1 MLLLIDNYDS
11 FTYNLLQ
18 IVEENSVME
27 YEVLK
32 YDEIDSETIS
42 RFDKVLISPGPGI
55 PDDFPNLEK
64 WVREFG
70 DKKSFLGICLGHEAI
85 ALAYEAKLR
94 KLDGVFHG
102 ISKKTTVLK
111 TDEYIFRGLPE
122 VFEVGLYHSWALD
135 ELSFPN
141 ELDVTA
147 KAYEVAMD
155 SKGGQE
161 IIMAFSHRKY
171 DCKGLQFHPESI
183 MTKVGE
189 KILKNWLVTNAR

>member
-32 YDEIDSETIS
+32 YDEIDSETVS

-85 ALAYEAKLR
+85 ALAYDAKLR

-111 TDEYIFRGLPE
+111 PDEYIFRSLPE
-122 VFEVGLYHSWALD
+122 EFEVGLYHSWALD

-141 ELDVTA
+141 ELEITA
-147 KAYEVAMD
+147 KADDARLD
-155 SKGGQE
+155 GAGGLE
-161 IIMAFSHRKY
+161 TIMAFSHKKY

-189 KILKNWLVTNAR
+189 KILKNWLITKA